1 MTIIERAKMFAAGAH
16 AGVGQKRKYT
26 GEDYITHPIAV
37 SEIVR
42 EQGGTDEMIA
52 AALLHDTLEDTRVTY
67 GHIFELFGQRVADM
81 VDALTNKARPEDGD
95 RVARFMINIDRLSK
109 NLDMQT
115 RVIKLAD
122 IIHNTSSVI
131 ALDQNFAARYLA
143 EKDFTLQVLFYGHD
157 IGSSQEEDDNQTGAH
172 DLLIVAETIVRTG
185 IAKLPP
191 ELQEVTRATYRAFVD
206 KA

>member
-16 AGVGQKRKYT
+16 AGVDQKRKYT
-26 GEDYITHPIAV
+26 GKDYITHPIAV

>member
-42 EQGGTDEMIA
+42 EKGGTDEMIA

>member
-52 AALLHDTLEDTRVTY
+52 AALLHDTLEDTRVTD

-143 EKDFTLQVLFYGHD
+143 EKGFTLQVLFYGHD